1 MALVQRLRVVGSRSG
16 TESLAKAPADVQSR
30 RENLF
35 GETRIPA
42 LGQAGAPEL
51 VLVMLIMTAV
61 FECVLTQY
69 LLVELA
75 SL

>member
-1 MALVQRLRVVGSRSG
+1 MRYRV
-16 TESLAKAPADVQSR
+16 LAEAPANVQSR